1 MYLISLILS
10 FLSPVSIGHSQS
22 ISTPCK
28 TKSKSLHCMQQLT
41 CMISSWYRLF
51 REEVKLASWSLRDT
65 IERNTWRKVGGG
77 QKKESQDLSG
87 DGVATE
93 GDEDREVGVLQLE
106 AVHVRHQ
113 ACNHVQGL
121 LGDSGWIED

>member
-1 MYLISLILS
+1 M
-10 FLSPVSIGHSQS
+10 
-22 ISTPCK
+22 K
-28 TKSKSLHCMQQLT
+28 
-41 CMISSWYRLF
+41 
-51 REEVKLASWSLRDT
+51 
-65 IERNTWRKVGGG
+65 
-77 QKKESQDLSG
+77 SQDLSG

-121 LGDSGWIED
+121 LGDSGWIEDRLWDGLWELRWVGTMIIS